1 MRIFFTR
8 RFHGS
13 PDGGKSVKTYRPGR
27 TYIVPTDIP
36 TDLAEAALRTGS
48 AKQGAHT
55 DPLPPVTNMLD
66 EPTTNNRRSKRPPD
80 NKAHH
85 EPPPNKSAGRL
96 ET

>member
-13 PDGGKSVKTYRPGR
+13 PDGGRSVKTYRPGR
-27 TYIVPTDIP
+27 TYTVPGDIP
-36 TDLAEAALRTGS
+36 ADLAAAAMKTGS
-48 AKQGAHT
+48 AKQGNHT

-66 EPTTNNRRSKRPPD
+66 DTTTRRGKRPPD
-80 NKAHH
+80 NKAHQNA
-85 EPPPNKSAGRL
+85 PPNKSAGRL